1 MTVYIKINDEKII
14 FNNERKRWE
23 KENGEQYI
31 NGKKICEKC
40 NKPQV
45 DLNGVKDCDF
55 CLQGLTTCEFIDF
68 ACWGHGDDTQAYI
81 SLKDGRRFVLDTLNL
96 GY

>member
-68 ACWGHGDDTQAYI
+68 ACCGHGDDTQAYI